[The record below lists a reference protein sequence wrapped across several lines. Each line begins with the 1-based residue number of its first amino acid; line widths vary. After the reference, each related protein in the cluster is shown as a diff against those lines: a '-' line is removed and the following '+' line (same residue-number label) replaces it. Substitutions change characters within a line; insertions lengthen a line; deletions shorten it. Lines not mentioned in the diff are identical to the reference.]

1 MKLLPLCTL
10 GLLTVLTPFTVV
22 QAADDSANLLRD
34 PNQLSRND
42 VRLSGEKFF
51 KAWLAQD
58 NTQQQLKANMYLL
71 GVMDAT
77 EGKAWCGY
85 QQALPG
91 SLRENVYSYFKK
103 LPDERIKQPAAMLIT
118 EALAKELPCKQGA
131 TS

>member
-10 GLLTVLTPFTVV
+10 GLFTVLTPFTVV

-42 VRLSGEKFF
+42 VRLSGEKFLQ
-51 KAWLAQD
+51 AWLAQD

-77 EGKAWCGY
+77 EGKAW
-85 QQALPG
+85 QALPG
-91 SLRENVYSYFKK
+91 SLRESVYGYFKK

-118 EALAKELPCKQGA
+118 EALAKELPCKKGA